1 MVNKVGG
8 IAAPFY
14 TLIFYSHIV
23 IKTLQIKLLP
33 DDDQKQAIIDT
44 FTRFNEAC
52 NFVSRTAFEKKLYNK
67 VFLQR
72 IVYRDIRGKFDL
84 AAQLAIRVI
93 AKVVETYKADK
104 DHFHEFRDYG
114 SIVYDQRILS
124 FRGMNQVSI
133 STTKG
138 RILIPM
144 TIGKYGQIPLERIRG
159 QCDLVR
165 KNKLFYLMVAV
176 EVPEEPTVEPEDIIG
191 VDMGI
196 VNIAVD
202 SSGKYYSGDHI
213 RDVRD
218 HNADLR
224 SRLQAVGNNH
234 ANRKSA
240 GRHLKKLSGKES
252 RFARN
257 TNHVI
262 SKEIVQKAKGT
273 SSAIALENLE
283 GIRMRTTVRKGNR
296 YIHNSWSF
304 HQLRSFIEYKAREAG
319 IPVIAVDPHNTSREC
334 PNCHAISR
342 KNRPERSHFRCISC
356 GLEGEADFIASLNI
370 RNRAAVNQPIV
381 AGAIFDQ
388 TIHPAASQRAS
399 AVGS

>member
-1 MVNKVGG
+1 M
-8 IAAPFY
+8 
-14 TLIFYSHIV
+14 L
-23 IKTLQIKLLP
+23 KTLQIKLLP
-33 DDDQKQAIIDT
+33 DDKQREALIDT
-44 FTRFNEAC
+44 FIKFNDAC
-52 NFVSRTAFEKKLYNK
+52 NFVSEAAFEKKLYNK
-67 VFLQR
+67 VFLQKV
-72 IVYRDIRGKFDL
+72 VYRDIREKFNL

-93 AKVVETYKADK
+93 GKVVETYKSDK
-104 DHFHEFRDYG
+104 TVFHEFRDFG

-124 FRGMNQVSI
+124 FKGMDQVSI
-133 STTKG
+133 STTNG
-138 RILIPM
+138 RIRVPV
-144 TIGKYGQIPLERIRG
+144 TIGKYGEIPFERIRG

-176 EVPEEPTVEPEDIIG
+176 EVPEEPTVEPKDIIG

-196 VNIAVD
+196 ANIAVD
-202 SSGKYYSGDHI
+202 STGKYYSGDHI

-218 HNADLR
+218 HNTDLR

-240 GRHLKKLSGKES
+240 RRHLQKLSGKES

-257 TNHVI
+257 TNYVI
-262 SKEIVQKAKGT
+262 SKEIVHKAKGT

-319 IPVIAVDPHNTSREC
+319 IPIIAVDPHNTSREC

>member
-1 MVNKVGG
+1 M
-8 IAAPFY
+8 IR
-14 TLIFYSHIV
+14 
-23 IKTLQIKLLP
+23 TLQIKLLP

-44 FTRFNEAC
+44 LVKFNSAC
-52 NFVSRTAFEKKLYNK
+52 NFVSKVAFEKKLYNK

-72 IVYRDIRGKFDL
+72 IVYRDIREKFDL
-84 AAQLAIRVI
+84 ASQLAIRVT

-114 SIVYDQRILS
+114 SIVYDQRILG
-124 FRGMNQVSI
+124 FKGVDEVSV
-133 STTKG
+133 STTNG

-176 EVPEEPTVEPEDIIG
+176 EFPEEPYIEPGNIMG

-196 VNIAVD
+196 TNIAVD
-202 SSGKYYSGDHI
+202 STGKYYSGDHI

-218 HNADLR
+218 HHADLR

-240 GRHLKKLSGKES
+240 GRHLRKLSGKES

-262 SKEIVQKAKGT
+262 SKEIVKEAKGT
-273 SSAIALENLE
+273 SSAIAIEDLS
-283 GIRMRTTVRKGNR
+283 GIGMGTTVRKGNR

-304 HQLRSFIEYKAREAG
+304 HQIRSFIEYKAREAG
-319 IPVIAVDPHNTSREC
+319 IPVIAVDPHNTSRES
-334 PNCHAISR
+334 PNCHTTDR
-342 KNRPERSHFRCISC
+342 KNRPERSRFRCISC
-356 GLEGEADFIASLNI
+356 GIEGEADIIASLNI
-370 RNRAAVNQPIV
+370 RNRAAVSQPIV

>member
-1 MVNKVGG
+1 M
-8 IAAPFY
+8 F
-14 TLIFYSHIV
+14 
-23 IKTLQIKLLP
+23 KTLQIKLLP

-52 NFVSRTAFEKKLYNK
+52 NFVSRIAFERKLFNK

-72 IVYRDIRGKFDL
+72 IVYRDIRERSGL
-84 AAQLAIRVI
+84 AAQLAVRVI
-93 AKVVETYKADK
+93 AKVVETYKVDK
-104 DHFHEFRDYG
+104 TTFHEFRDYG
-114 SIVYDQRILS
+114 SIVYDQRILG
-124 FRGMNQVSI
+124 FKGMDQVSI
-133 STTKG
+133 NTVHG
-138 RILIPM
+138 RIMVSI
-144 TIGKYGQIPLERIRG
+144 TIGKYGKIPFERIRG

-165 KNKLFYLMVAV
+165 KNRIFYLMVAV
-176 EVPEEPTVEPEDIIG
+176 EVSEEPTVKPKDIMG

-196 VNIAVD
+196 ANIAVD
-202 SSGKYYSGDHI
+202 STGKYYSGDKI
-213 RDVRD
+213 NEVRE

-240 GRHLKKLSGKES
+240 RRHLQKLSGKES

-257 TNHVI
+257 TNHII

-273 SSAIALENLE
+273 SSAIAIEDLI
-283 GIRMRTTVRKGNR
+283 GIRMRTTVRKGNG

-304 HQLRSFIEYKAREAG
+304 YQLRSFIEYKAREAG
-319 IPVIAVDPHNTSREC
+319 IPVIAVDPRNTSREC
-334 PNCHAISR
+334 PSCHAISK
-342 KNRPERSHFRCISC
+342 KNRPERSQFRCISC
-356 GLEGEADFIASLNI
+356 GIEGEADFIASLNI
-370 RNRAAVNQPIV
+370 RNRAAVSQPIV

>member
-1 MVNKVGG
+1 M
-8 IAAPFY
+8 
-14 TLIFYSHIV
+14 L
-23 IKTLQIKLLP
+23 KTLQVKLLP
-33 DDDQKQAIIDT
+33 DDKQRQILIDT
-44 FTRFNEAC
+44 FVKFNEAC
-52 NFVSRTAFEKKLYNK
+52 NFVSRIAWEKKLFNK

-72 IVYRDIRGKFDL
+72 IVYRDIREKFGL

-104 DHFHEFRDYG
+104 TVFHEFRDFG

-124 FRGMNQVSI
+124 FKGMDTVSV
-133 STTKG
+133 STVHG
-138 RILIPM
+138 RIRIPI
-144 TIGKYGQIPLERIRG
+144 TIGKYGEIPFERIRG

-165 KNKLFYLMVAV
+165 KNKLFYLMVVV
-176 EVPEEPTVEPEDIIG
+176 ETPEEPIINPDNIMG

-202 SSGKYYSGDHI
+202 STGKYYSGDQI
-213 RDVRD
+213 NEVRD

-224 SRLQAVGNNH
+224 SRLQAVGYNH
-234 ANRKSA
+234 ASRKSA
-240 GRHLKKLSGKES
+240 KRHLKKLSGKER
-252 RFARN
+252 RFARD

-262 SKEIVQKAKGT
+262 SKEIVHKAKGT
-273 SSAIALENLE
+273 SSAIAIENLD
-283 GIRMRTTVRKGNR
+283 GIRMRTTVRKGKR

-304 HQLRSFIEYKAREAG
+304 HQIRSFIEYKAREAG
-319 IPVIAVDPHNTSREC
+319 IPVILVNPHNTSREC
-334 PNCHAISR
+334 PDCHSIDKR
-342 KNRPERSHFRCISC
+342 NRPERSQFRCISC
-356 GLEGEADFIASLNI
+356 GIEGEADFVASLNI
-370 RNRAAVNQPIV
+370 RNRAAVSQPIV